1 MQRILM
7 LRGLVLTPEEDIEAW
22 LQFASLCRVKKN
34 YRIAKKV
41 CRTCVYIHSQKR
53 HCGIVFSLLV
63 CFDCFKIQPV
73 YVRCVFVLGRLLVC
87 F

>member
-41 CRTCVYIHSQKR
+41 CMLEHV
-53 HCGIVFSLLV
+53 LLY
-63 CFDCFKIQPV
+63 IQP
-73 YVRCVFVLGRLLVC
+73 LT
-87 F
+87 